1 MNAPNS
7 PLEMIPAMGFDFPK
21 TLIKAD
27 APLKKPSD
35 AALLTLTVEAVA
47 AEADVIA
54 TEPTENTEMAANA
67 VAMIQVLILVFPVIV
82 FVIVN
87 ASFIVNL
94 FLICFVS

>member
-1 MNAPNS
+1 
-7 PLEMIPAMGFDFPK
+7 MIPTKGFDFP
-21 TLIKAD
+21 IRPIRAD

-67 VAMIQVLILVFPVIV
+67 VAMILVLILVFLVIV

>member
-1 MNAPNS
+1 
-7 PLEMIPAMGFDFPK
+7 MIPAMGFDFPK

-67 VAMIQVLILVFPVIV
+67 VAMILVLNVV
-82 FVIVN
+82 FVIYIYP
-87 ASFIVNL
+87 FL
-94 FLICFVS
+94 FVYVIEPFGSVGSCSIATLS